1 MLFGTISKNPLPSLK
16 LKIYPYMFV
25 IRTDL
30 LKEVVLVKKGVGR
43 MGGLKNISGRAQNI
57 PTATEKR
64 AGVSEGRN

>member
-1 MLFGTISKNPLPSLK
+1 
-16 LKIYPYMFV
+16 MFI

-30 LKEVVLVKKGVGR
+30 LKEVVLVKKGVSR
-43 MGGLKNISGRAQNI
+43 MGGLKVDISGRAQNI